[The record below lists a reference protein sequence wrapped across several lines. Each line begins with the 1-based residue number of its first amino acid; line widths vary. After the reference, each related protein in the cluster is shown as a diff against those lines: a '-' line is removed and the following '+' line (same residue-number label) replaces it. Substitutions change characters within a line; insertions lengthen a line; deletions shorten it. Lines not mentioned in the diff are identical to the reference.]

1 MNLTDQTPTETAE
14 QPVQTEP
21 VQTEQQDQPA
31 AQPTEPVEYSFEAP
45 EGVTFDEEVL
55 GEFKEHAKSLGLD
68 QENAQKLAGLGVKL
82 QQKWADQQQK
92 VMETTRQQWVEQA
105 NADKEFGGE
114 KMAEN
119 LSVAKKALDT
129 FGTPELRQLLND
141 SGLGN
146 HPEIIRAFYRA
157 GKQISQDRFVGGGNG
172 PSGSIDPAKVL
183 FPNMS

>member
-14 QPVQTEP
+14 QPVTESQQTQEP
-21 VQTEQQDQPA
+21 VAQA
-31 AQPTEPVEYSFEAP
+31 APEPVEYTFEAP

-55 GEFKEHAKSLGLD
+55 GEFKEHAKTLGLD

-92 VMETTRQQWVEQA
+92 AMETTRQQWVEQA

-172 PSGSIDPAKVL
+172 PTGSVDPAKVL
-183 FPNMS
+183 FPSMN